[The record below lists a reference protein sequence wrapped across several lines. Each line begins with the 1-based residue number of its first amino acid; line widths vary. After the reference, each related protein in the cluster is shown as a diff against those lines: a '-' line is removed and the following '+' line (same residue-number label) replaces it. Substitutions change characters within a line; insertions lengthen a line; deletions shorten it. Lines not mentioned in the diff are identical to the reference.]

1 MSLHAMTIKDIYSM
15 YSHFLIIDCFV
26 PSLAAFTNYLISS
39 TQTGSRRSVTDVS
52 ENCRRADACDANS
65 SANSASMNSQVE
77 AFETRDP
84 HLFDTNVMRISR
96 SIICLV
102 ICFCWQ
108 QNRVA
113 HAWTFDVKPS
123 SSRRQAVTAGEPN
136 AVSRD
141 RFLQTAFQSS
151 IAAVLGVNLLSQS
164 PANAIMTDPKTGIA
178 LPSPGEIET
187 AIPSDWNDIENP
199 FIDGDKSQFARL
211 DSSSDS
217 LFYADPR
224 FVEHVDDNA
233 VKTMTRY
240 VSNDAITNDNDTVLD
255 LCSSWTSHIDS
266 SIIAP
271 KSVVGLGMNEKEL
284 KSNPS
289 LTSWNVQDL
298 NVNPKLP
305 YADNSFSVVLCQLS
319 IDYLTKPLQ
328 VLKEVGRVL
337 KPGGTIHVLFSNRL
351 FLSKV
356 RFVASVGLFPH

>member
-1 MSLHAMTIKDIYSM
+1 
-15 YSHFLIIDCFV
+15 
-26 PSLAAFTNYLISS
+26 
-39 TQTGSRRSVTDVS
+39 VTDVS

-113 HAWTFDVKPS
+113 HSWTFDVKQPS
-123 SSRRQAVTAGEPN
+123 QVTAGEPN

-199 FIDGDKSQFARL
+199 FVDGDQVTVCSFGFIIRFTL
-211 DSSSDS
+211 LRGSS
-217 LFYADPR
+217 LCR
-224 FVEHVDDNA
+224 TCGRQCRQE
-233 VKTMTRY
+233 
-240 VSNDAITNDNDTVLD
+240 NDAI
-255 LCSSWTSHIDS
+255 
-266 SIIAP
+266 
-271 KSVVGLGMNEKEL
+271 
-284 KSNPS
+284 
-289 LTSWNVQDL
+289 
-298 NVNPKLP
+298 
-305 YADNSFSVVLCQLS
+305 
-319 IDYLTKPLQ
+319 
-328 VLKEVGRVL
+328 
-337 KPGGTIHVLFSNRL
+337 
-351 FLSKV
+351 
-356 RFVASVGLFPH
+356 RFERRHYKRQ